1 MQLWEMLQCFFL
13 IATLT
18 VVVFVLGRLKKRLR
32 RYLVE
37 ISSSKET

>member
-13 IATLT
+13 IAILA
-18 VVVFVLGRLKKRLR
+18 VAVFALGRLKKRLR

-37 ISSSKET
+37 ISSSKKM